1 MKDKECGCS
10 FNYADNQ
17 RKSRTTGQGDKND
30 EGECCIEVPE
40 TAKEALRV
48 LYKLSDLELEILSN
62 KIPQNAETKLLKA
75 ASDLEKPKIKEV
87 LKSSA
92 KWEPP
97 SLEDMKRTG
106 SQLSHLE
113 KLDLYHGLHVKLD
126 RDTVSDALLDL
137 SPRDQF
143 YALGNAG
150 ITSIPIENII
160 RATNSLEL
168 HEIAYVID
176 NLSFLA
182 VEKWAKETSP
192 TKKRDLVKV
201 LQTCLCD
208 KAGKGDRC
216 TCCAQSGA
224 LGSGRR
230 GSCETSTQTGNKKS
244 GGFCFCGGNLRSS
257 SPREGQCYCGL
268 NKGNDGCCYCKAS
281 SRNQIQRTTL
291 QGSQD
296 RRSTFQGSQDRRSI
310 FQGSQDR
317 RSTFHGSQDRRST
330 FQGSQDRR
338 STFQGS
344 QDRRSTFQGSQNK
357 RGTFRSRVRPSENT
371 ISFDRIE
378 ESPEENEEEVT
389 NGVEESD
396 YFEEES
402 AFSPSNSSSVE
413 ITTQSVENRRSETEP
428 TDNRTTVN
436 RTISSRSSKSRKSE
450 GRLSESDYSSN
461 PFE

>member
-150 ITSIPIENII
+150 VTSIPIENII

-281 SRNQIQRTTL
+281 SR
-291 QGSQD
+291 SQD
-296 RRSTFQGSQDRRSI
+296 RRSTFQ
-310 FQGSQDR
+310 
-317 RSTFHGSQDRRST
+317 GSQDRRST

-378 ESPEENEEEVT
+378 ESLEENKEEDT

-402 AFSPSNSSSVE
+402 DFSPSNSSSVE

-428 TDNRTTVN
+428 MENRTTVN